1 MPAQQID
8 HLDHLR
14 QGSAALLEAA
24 DGNLDAPVPSCP
36 DWTVADLVW
45 HIGEVHHF
53 WGAVAREGW
62 ATREAVSDGYEEPIR
77 PADDAL
83 VAFATEQAVA
93 LGDALEDLD
102 LDAPR
107 WNWSPGAP
115 DTGAFIPRRMALET
129 AVHRV
134 DAQLAAGAPR
144 PIDGRLAADGI
155 DEFLTV
161 FLSAVREPYDGP
173 TGIAVVLET
182 DWGNAWALRLRPPVI
197 TVVGPGDLTT
207 HDTEMERIWGS
218 ASEMLL
224 LLWGRTERASLGPLG
239 TALTGY
245 TAAR

>member
-1 MPAQQID
+1 MPPQD
-8 HLDHLR
+8 LDHLAHLR
-14 QGSAALLEAA
+14 QESAALLEAA
-24 DGNLDAPVPSCP
+24 DGNLAAGVPSCP

-45 HIGEVHHF
+45 HVAGVHHF

-62 ATREAVSDGYEEPIR
+62 ATREEVAAAYEEPTR

-83 VAFATEQAVA
+83 IGFATEQAVA
-93 LGDALEDLD
+93 LAAALEDLD
-102 LDAPR
+102 PDAPR

-134 DAQLAAGAPR
+134 DAQLAAGAPK

-161 FLSAVREPYDGP
+161 FLSAVRDPYEGP
-173 TGIAVVLET
+173 AGIAVVLET
-182 DWGNAWALRLRPPVI
+182 DWGNAWALRLRPPSVKL
-197 TVVGPGDLTT
+197 VGPGDLTT
-207 HDTEMERIWGS
+207 HDTEMERIWGT

-224 LLWGRTERASLGPLG
+224 LLWGRTERAALGPLG
-239 TALTGY
+239 TALTDY
-245 TAAR
+245 IAAP